1 MHHYQNLKFFSA
13 KLTEVGDWI
22 DEEVTQETEVSIL
35 EAKLKELTDLT
46 SPLAARVKEHTD
58 RPEALDA
65 LFKMI
70 NSSDYFLAKA
80 KNRLISFSSQLLAVL
95 YGKNSCDLSA

>member
-1 MHHYQNLKFFSA
+1 M
-13 KLTEVGDWI
+13 
-22 DEEVTQETEVSIL
+22 L

-46 SPLAARVKEHTD
+46 SPLTARVREHTD

-70 NSSDYFLAKA
+70 NSSEFFLAKA
-80 KNRLISFSSQLLAVL
+80 KNR
-95 YGKNSCDLSA
+95 